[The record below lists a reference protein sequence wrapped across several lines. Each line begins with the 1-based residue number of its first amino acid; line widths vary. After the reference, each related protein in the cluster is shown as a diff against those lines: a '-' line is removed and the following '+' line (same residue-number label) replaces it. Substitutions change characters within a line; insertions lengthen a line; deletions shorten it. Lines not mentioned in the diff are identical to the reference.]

1 MMAEKSQKRSSP
13 EKLEGKKRTGQR
25 KRYSKPEILLD
36 LELETR
42 AGTPLS
48 PFPNPLDLEDLP

>member
-1 MMAEKSQKRSSP
+1 MAKKGLAHTSP
-13 EKLEGKKRTGQR
+13 EKKEAKKRISQR
-25 KRYSKPEILLD
+25 RQYIKPEILLD

-48 PFPNPLDLEDLP
+48 PFPNPFELDDIP

>member
-1 MMAEKSQKRSSP
+1 MAKKGQEHTSQDRQ
-13 EKLEGKKRTGQR
+13 EAKKRIGQR
-25 KRYSKPEILLD
+25 KQYIKPEILLD

-48 PFPNPLDLEDLP
+48 PFPNPLDLDNLS